1 MTHNP
6 FEVAETLA
14 PLPERDAA
22 ADQWARH
29 YLALSFAA
37 YASLYRNV
45 RDLPPNPERGS
56 RPDIGH
62 LAILGHTALSV
73 AVALTHTE
81 DSAGPAIWDLTPEA
95 GAFNG
100 EWEEWLVEQLDLYG
114 INPADIN
121 PAYEAGD
128 FRSPSRAEV
137 AR

>member
-1 MTHNP
+1 MTQNP

-22 ADQWARH
+22 PDQWARH
-29 YLALSFAA
+29 FLALSFAA
-37 YASLYRNV
+37 YADLYRTV
-45 RDLPPNPERGS
+45 RELPRLPRPGS

-62 LAILGHTALSV
+62 LSVLGHTALAA

-95 GAFNG
+95 GALNG
-100 EWEEWLVEQLDLYG
+100 EWEEWLVKQLDLRG

-128 FRSPSRAEV
+128 FRSPSWVEV
-137 AR
+137 PR